1 MNEQHWQK
9 LKSFALVA
17 PLALFLLVFFV
28 IPLFTMMKEAV
39 SDPVAA
45 KALPLTA
52 QAVSEWNPHTPPT
65 PAMHAAL
72 AQDIRQ
78 NDDAQLFGD
87 LVRRLN
93 SAQPGFRTLMSKT
106 RNALEKLEEPV
117 DYKQVDLT
125 AIDKKWSEPP
135 FWQAIATAA
144 STTLTD
150 RNLLAAVD
158 MERDISGEI
167 RALPAGASANVTIM
181 VRTFV
186 TALSVTIA
194 CILIGIPF
202 AMIAASV
209 EGWKRQLLLGAV
221 LLPLWTSLLVRT
233 AAWFI
238 LLQDQ
243 GLINS
248 GLIALGLTNG
258 PIPLIFNRTGVI
270 IAMTHVLLPFMV
282 LPVFSVLIGIPKNL
296 MPAAASLGA
305 HPLRSFFHVLL
316 PLIMRG
322 VVSGSLLVFMTAL
335 GYYITPALIGGAK
348 DQLIS
353 SVIAFYAMG
362 AANWGM
368 AGALGMVLLVA
379 TILLYTLYM
388 RLSTEKEVRS

>member
-1 MNEQHWQK
+1 MSEIRKQR
-9 LKSFALVA
+9 LKSLALVA
-17 PLALFLLVFFV
+17 PLALFLLVFFI
-28 IPLFTMMKEAV
+28 IPLVTMMKESV

-45 KALPLTA
+45 KALPRTA
-52 QAVSEWNPHTPPT
+52 QAVKNWDPT
-65 PAMHAAL
+65 TQPTNQMKAAL
-72 AQDIRQ
+72 AEDIRT
-78 NDDAQLFGD
+78 NEDVQLFGD

-93 SAQPGFRTLMSKT
+93 SEQPGFRTLMSKT
-106 RNALEKLEEPV
+106 RNQLEKLEDPV
-117 DYKQVDLT
+117 DYTQIDLV
-125 AIDKKWSEPP
+125 AIDKKWGRLPY
-135 FWQAIATAA
+135 WQTIAGAA

-150 RNLLAAVD
+150 RNLLAAID
-158 MERDISGEI
+158 MERDIQGNI
-167 RALPAGASANVTIM
+167 HALPDSASANVTIM
-181 VRTFV
+181 VRTFI

-248 GLIALGLTNG
+248 TLIALGITSEPLA
-258 PIPLIFNRTGVI
+258 LIFNRTGVI

-379 TILLYTLYM
+379 TILLYTVYM